1 MKSIR
6 LVILTALSFVTMQSF
21 AQTPINSLRQMF
33 STGAVSVELEYDL
46 NVPGTLVAGKS
57 TVLLQG
63 QMYHVHAD
71 GLDVYNDGKTMWTV
85 DDSAREVIIESSVDV
100 SEDYRGNP
108 VLLLSRMDD
117 FFVVKSCKTIKS
129 QTEYHLEAVSDC
141 GISKADLLLAS
152 DGTLVR
158 GVFSLDDSNVLTVN
172 VISMKKTE
180 ESPVSSFSPQI
191 KFGSDWIV
199 TDLR

>member
-6 LVILTALSFVTMQSF
+6 LVILTALSLVTMQSF
-21 AQTPINSLRQMF
+21 AQTSMNSLRQML

-46 NVPGTLVAGKS
+46 TVPGALVTGKS
-57 TVLLQG
+57 TLLLQG
-63 QMYHVHAD
+63 QMYHVHGN
-71 GLDVYNDGKTMWTV
+71 GLDVYNNGKTIWTV
-85 DDSAREVIIESSVDV
+85 DDSAREVIIESSADV

-117 FFVVKSCKTIKS
+117 FFVVKSYKTIQS

-158 GVFSLDDSNVLTVN
+158 GVFSLDDGNVLTVN